1 MKEVFFTISL
11 LAFAFCGYGQREK
24 GRILKA
30 PKIFQ
35 KDNKQRSEANST
47 PTRSTSSAEPEV
59 EFQFEE
65 QPRLRFSS
73 SFETKT
79 DKTERMKS
87 NVSASKSLN
96 GDNLPFRLEPIREV
110 NKMVEDDTS
119 SIDEGELQIVEIE
132 EYTTFEDPN
141 EMVKVASYYSIWDTR
156 IVDPYGI
163 DPKDFEDV
171 IPIKLYDLNESRYWN
186 SPLDRSPITSHFGFR
201 RGRWHQGTD
210 IDLVTGDPV
219 YSTFDGIVRVAG
231 GHSGWGNT
239 VLVRHYNGLET
250 LYGHLSKILVEPN
263 TLVKAGDKIALGGNT
278 GRSSGSHLH
287 LEVRYEGNAF
297 DAENIFKFSGAPNG
311 TEILSQELLLDRTFY
326 NYLRGGKSRV
336 VFDLES
342 DDVGEEEEP
351 QQLTRKVWVRVKRGD
366 TLSRI
371 ASRNR
376 TTVRE
381 ICQLNRIRSNQALQI
396 GMSLRIQ

>member
-1 MKEVFFTISL
+1 MRKIVLTLSL
-11 LAFAFCGYGQREK
+11 LVFAFCGYGQREK

-35 KDNKQRSEANST
+35 KDTKQRTESATSTPNST
-47 PTRSTSSAEPEV
+47 STEPEI

-73 SFETKT
+73 SFETQT
-79 DKTERMKS
+79 DKADMMKS
-87 NVSASKSLN
+87 NVSAAKSLS
-96 GDNLPFRLEPIREV
+96 GEDLPFRLEPIREV

-132 EYTTFEDPN
+132 DYITFDDPN
-141 EMVKVASYYSIWDTR
+141 DMVKVASYYSIWDTHV
-156 IVDPYGI
+156 VDPYGI

-171 IPIKLYDLNESRYWN
+171 IPIKLYDLNEGRYWN
-186 SPLDRSPITSHFGFR
+186 SPLDRTPITSHFGYR
-201 RGRWHQGTD
+201 RNRWHQGTD

-263 TLVKAGDKIALGGNT
+263 TLVKAGDKVGLGGNT

-287 LEVRYEGNAF
+287 IEVRYEGNAF
-297 DAENIFKFSGAPNG
+297 DSENIFKYSGGANG

-326 NYLRGGKSRV
+326 NYLRGGKSKV
-336 VFDLES
+336 IFDLEANE
-342 DDVGEEEEP
+342 DEEPEP

-366 TLSRI
+366 TLSAI
-371 ASRNR
+371 AGRNR

-381 ICQLNRIRSNQALQI
+381 ICQLNRIRANQALQI
-396 GMSLRIQ
+396 GQSIRIQ

>member
-1 MKEVFFTISL
+1 MKRICIILSL
-11 LAFAFCGYGQREK
+11 LFIAPLAFGQREK
-24 GRILKA
+24 GKILKT

-35 KDNKQRSEANST
+35 RDT
-47 PTRSTSSAEPEV
+47 PNVTPETEETNERTAEPSI

-79 DKTERMKS
+79 TNSSRLKS
-87 NVSASKSLN
+87 DLQVSKDLN
-96 GDNLPFRLEPIREV
+96 GDDLPFRLEPIREV

-132 EYTTFEDPN
+132 EYVSYNDPSD
-141 EMVKVASYYSIWDTR
+141 MVKVASYYSIWDTHV
-156 IVDPYGI
+156 VDPYGI

-171 IPIKLYDLNESRYWN
+171 IPIKLYDLNEGRYWN

-201 RGRWHQGTD
+201 RGRWHRGTD

-219 YSTFDGIVRVAG
+219 YTTFDGIVRVAG

-263 TLVKAGDKIALGGNT
+263 TLVKAGDKIGLGGNT

-297 DAENIFKFSGAPNG
+297 DSENIFKYSAAPEG
-311 TEILSQELLLDRTFY
+311 TEIIAQEFLLDRTLY
-326 NYLRGGKSRV
+326 NYLRGGKSKV
-336 VFDLES
+336 IYDLET
-342 DDVGEEEEP
+342 DEVEEEQP
-351 QQLTRKVWVRVKRGD
+351 SQVTRIVWVRVKRGD
-366 TLSRI
+366 TLTAI
-371 ASRNR
+371 ANRNR
-376 TTVRE
+376 TTVKE

>member
-1 MKEVFFTISL
+1 MKRICL
-11 LAFAFCGYGQREK
+11 LLTLLFITPFAFGQREK
-24 GRILKA
+24 GKILKT

-35 KDNKQRSEANST
+35 RESQKNVSEKEQT
-47 PTRSTSSAEPEV
+47 TEQEAEPSI

-65 QPRLRFSS
+65 QPKLRFSS

-79 DKTERMKS
+79 TNTSRLKS
-87 NVSASKSLN
+87 DVSAAKGLN
-96 GDNLPFRLEPIREV
+96 GDDLPFRLEPIRES
-110 NKMVEDDTS
+110 NALVEDDTS

-132 EYTTFEDPN
+132 EFVSYEDPT
-141 EMVKVASYYSIWDTR
+141 EMVKVASYFSIWDTHV
-156 IVDPYGI
+156 VDPYGI

-171 IPIKLYDLNESRYWN
+171 IPIKLYDLNEGRYWN
-186 SPLDRSPITSHFGFR
+186 SPLDRCPITSHFGFR
-201 RGRWHQGTD
+201 RNRWHRGTD

-263 TLVKAGDKIALGGNT
+263 TLVKAGDKIGLGGNT

-297 DAENIFKFSGAPNG
+297 DSENMFKFSAAPDG
-311 TEILSQELLLDRTFY
+311 TEILTQEFLLDRTLY
-326 NYLRGGKSRV
+326 NYLRGGKSKV
-336 VFDLES
+336 LYDLETA
-342 DDVGEEEEP
+342 DGGDEAEEEP
-351 QQLTRKVWVRVKRGD
+351 SQVMRKVWIRVKRGD
-366 TLSRI
+366 TLTAI
-371 ASRNR
+371 ANRNR
-376 TTVRE
+376 TTVKE
-381 ICQLNRIRSNQALQI
+381 ICQLNHIRSNQALQI

>member
-1 MKEVFFTISL
+1 
-11 LAFAFCGYGQREK
+11 
-24 GRILKA
+24 
-30 PKIFQ
+30 
-35 KDNKQRSEANST
+35 
-47 PTRSTSSAEPEV
+47 
-59 EFQFEE
+59 
-65 QPRLRFSS
+65 
-73 SFETKT
+73 
-79 DKTERMKS
+79 
-87 NVSASKSLN
+87 
-96 GDNLPFRLEPIREV
+96 PIREV

-156 IVDPYGI
+156 VVDPYGI

-186 SPLDRSPITSHFGFR
+186 SPLNRSPITSHFGFR

-263 TLVKAGDKIALGGNT
+263 TLVKAGDKIGLGGNT

-342 DDVGEEEEP
+342 DDVEEDEP

-366 TLSRI
+366 TLTRI

-381 ICQLNRIRSNQALQI
+381 ICQLNRIRTNQALQI
-396 GMSLRIQ
+396 GQSLRIQ

>member
-1 MKEVFFTISL
+1 MKKLFFTICL
-11 LAFAFCGYGQREK
+11 LTFAVSGYSQREK

-35 KDNKQRSEANST
+35 KDTKQQTESTTPSSNST
-47 PTRSTSSAEPEV
+47 SAEPEI

-79 DKTERMKS
+79 DKTDLIKS
-87 NVSASKSLN
+87 DVNATKAAN
-96 GDNLPFRLEPIREV
+96 GEDLPFRLEPIREV

-132 EYTTFEDPN
+132 DYITFDDPN
-141 EMVKVASYYSIWDTR
+141 DMVKVASYYSIWDTR
-156 IVDPYGI
+156 VVDPYGI

-171 IPIKLYDLNESRYWN
+171 IPIKLYDLNEGRYWN
-186 SPLDRSPITSHFGFR
+186 TPLERTPVTSHFGYR
-201 RGRWHQGTD
+201 RNRWHQGTD
-210 IDLVTGDPV
+210 IDLETGDPV
-219 YSTFDGIVRVAG
+219 YSVFDGIVRVAG

-263 TLVKAGDKIALGGNT
+263 TLVKAGDKIGLGGNT

-287 LEVRYEGNAF
+287 IEVRYEGNAF
-297 DAENIFKFSGAPNG
+297 DSENIFKYSGAAKG
-311 TEILSQELLLDRTFY
+311 TKILSQDLLLDRSFY
-326 NYLRGGKSRV
+326 NYLRGGKSKV
-336 VFDLES
+336 IFDLEG
-342 DDVGEEEEP
+342 DENEEPEP
-351 QQLTRKVWVRVKRGD
+351 QQLTRKVWVRVKSGD
-366 TLSRI
+366 TLAAI
-371 ASRNR
+371 AGRNGM
-376 TTVRE
+376 TVRE
-381 ICQLNRIRSNQALQI
+381 ICELNRIRANQALPI
-396 GMSLRIQ
+396 GLSLRIK

>member
-1 MKEVFFTISL
+1 MKKVFFTICL
-11 LAFAFCGYGQREK
+11 LTFAFCGYGQREK

-35 KDNKQRSEANST
+35 KDTKQQIET
-47 PTRSTSSAEPEV
+47 VTTSTSPATSEPEI

-73 SFETKT
+73 SFESKT
-79 DKTERMKS
+79 DKTELMKS
-87 NVSASKSLN
+87 DVNAAKALN
-96 GDNLPFRLEPIREV
+96 GDDLPFRLEPIREV

-132 EYTTFEDPN
+132 DYITFDDPS

-156 IVDPYGI
+156 TVDPYGI

-171 IPIKLYDLNESRYWN
+171 IPIKLYDLNEGRYWN
-186 SPLDRSPITSHFGFR
+186 TPLDRTPITSHFGYR
-201 RGRWHQGTD
+201 RNRWHVGTD
-210 IDLVTGDPV
+210 IDLETGDPV

-263 TLVKAGDKIALGGNT
+263 TLVKAGDKIGLGGNT

-287 LEVRYEGNAF
+287 IEVRYEGNAF
-297 DAENIFKFSGAPNG
+297 DSENIFRYSGAANG
-311 TEILSQELLLDRTFY
+311 TEILTQELLLDRSYY

-336 VFDLES
+336 AIDFES
-342 DDVGEEEEP
+342 SEDDAPEP
-351 QQLTRKVWVRVKRGD
+351 QQLTQKVWIRVKRGD
-366 TLSRI
+366 TLTAI

-376 TTVRE
+376 TTVGD
-381 ICQLNRIRSNQALQI
+381 ICQLNRIRANQALQI